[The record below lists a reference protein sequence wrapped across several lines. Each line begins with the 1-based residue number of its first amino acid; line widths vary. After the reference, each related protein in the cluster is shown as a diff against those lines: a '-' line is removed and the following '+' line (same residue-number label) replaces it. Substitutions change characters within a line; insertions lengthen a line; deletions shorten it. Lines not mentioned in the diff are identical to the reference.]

1 MFNKYKEYYKNSIIT
16 TKNTI
21 FESNVVIMKSYTPQ
35 THIISLAQEPEQF
48 YNLISKYD
56 KIKSVLGGS
65 SNFKDPITSDL
76 DLISISRKGLPKS
89 VIVTIS
95 GLLGVSMEKMSALI
109 HISHRTIQR
118 KNPEDLLNVYSTE
131 QILEI
136 AEVISKGI
144 EVFNSIDQFTK
155 WLHQDIRYLNFQKPL
170 DYLDTSFGTKMV
182 LDILGRIEHGV
193 YS

>member
-1 MFNKYKEYYKNSIIT
+1 MKTYKIE
-16 TKNTI
+16 NTI
-21 FESNVVIMKSYTPQ
+21 Q
-35 THIISLAQEPEQF
+35 SLANEPEQF
-48 YNLISKYD
+48 YNLNSKYD
-56 KIKSVLGGS
+56 KMVSVLGGS
-65 SNFKDPITSDL
+65 LNLGQPINNEL
-76 DLISISRKGLPKS
+76 DLIDISRKGLPKS
-89 VIVTIS
+89 VIVTLS
-95 GLLGVSMEKMSALI
+95 GLLGISMEKMSDLI

-118 KNPEDLLNVYSTE
+118 KKSDDLLNVYSTE

-144 EVFNSIDQFTK
+144 EVFNSLEVFTK

-170 DYLDTSFGTKMV
+170 NYLDTSFGTKMV

>member
-1 MFNKYKEYYKNSIIT
+1 MTNVVVMKTYKTE
-16 TKNTI
+16 NTI
-21 FESNVVIMKSYTPQ
+21 
-35 THIISLAQEPEQF
+35 HSLANEPEQF
-48 YNLISKYD
+48 YNLNSKYD
-56 KIKSVLGGS
+56 KMVSVLGGS
-65 SNFKDPITSDL
+65 LNLGQPINNEL
-76 DLISISRKGLPKS
+76 DLIDISRKGLPKS
-89 VIVTIS
+89 VIVTLS
-95 GLLGVSMEKMSALI
+95 GLLGISMEKMSDLI

-118 KNPEDLLNVYSTE
+118 KKSDDLLNVYSTE

-144 EVFNSIDQFTK
+144 EVFNSLEVFTK

-170 DYLDTSFGTKMV
+170 NYLDTSFGTKMV

>member
-1 MFNKYKEYYKNSIIT
+1 MKPYKSSDDIK
-16 TKNTI
+16 
-21 FESNVVIMKSYTPQ
+21 
-35 THIISLAQEPEQF
+35 SLALEPEYF
-48 YNLISKYD
+48 YGLESKYD
-56 KIKSVLGGS
+56 KIMSVLGGS
-65 SNFKDPITSDL
+65 SNFENNISSDL

-95 GLLGVSMEKMSALI
+95 ELLGISMEKMSDLI

-118 KNPEDLLNVYSTE
+118 KKPEDLLNVYSTE

-136 AEVISKGI
+136 AEVISKGV
-144 EVFNSIDQFTK
+144 EVFNSIDIFTK
-155 WLHQDIRYLNFQKPL
+155 WLHQEIRYLNYQKPL

-182 LDILGRIEHGV
+182 LDILGRVEHGV

>member
-1 MFNKYKEYYKNSIIT
+1 MTNVVVMKAYKTE
-16 TKNTI
+16 NTI
-21 FESNVVIMKSYTPQ
+21 
-35 THIISLAQEPEQF
+35 HSLANEPEQF
-48 YNLISKYD
+48 YNLNSKYD
-56 KIKSVLGGS
+56 KMVSVLGGS
-65 SNFKDPITSDL
+65 LNLGQPINNEL
-76 DLISISRKGLPKS
+76 DLIDISRKGLPKS
-89 VIVTIS
+89 VIVTLS
-95 GLLGVSMEKMSALI
+95 GLLGISMEKMSDLI

-118 KNPEDLLNVYSTE
+118 KKSDDLLNVYSTE

-144 EVFNSIDQFTK
+144 EVFNSLEVFTK

-170 DYLDTSFGTKMV
+170 NYLDTSFGTKMV

>member
-1 MFNKYKEYYKNSIIT
+1 MKTYKTE
-16 TKNTI
+16 NTI
-21 FESNVVIMKSYTPQ
+21 
-35 THIISLAQEPEQF
+35 HSLANEPEQF
-48 YNLISKYD
+48 YNLNSKYD
-56 KIKSVLGGS
+56 KMVSVLGGS
-65 SNFKDPITSDL
+65 LNLGQPINNEL
-76 DLISISRKGLPKS
+76 DLIDISRKGLPKS
-89 VIVTIS
+89 VIVTLS
-95 GLLGVSMEKMSALI
+95 GLLGISMEKMSDLI

-118 KNPEDLLNVYSTE
+118 KKSDDLLNVYSTE

-144 EVFNSIDQFTK
+144 EVFNSLEVFTK

-170 DYLDTSFGTKMV
+170 NYLDTSFGTKMV

>member
-1 MFNKYKEYYKNSIIT
+1 MTNVVAMKAYKTE
-16 TKNTI
+16 NTI
-21 FESNVVIMKSYTPQ
+21 
-35 THIISLAQEPEQF
+35 HSLANEPEQF
-48 YNLISKYD
+48 YNLNSKYD
-56 KIKSVLGGS
+56 KMVSVLGGS
-65 SNFKDPITSDL
+65 LNLGQPINNEL
-76 DLISISRKGLPKS
+76 DLIDISRKGLPKS
-89 VIVTIS
+89 VIVTLS
-95 GLLGVSMEKMSALI
+95 GLLGISMEKMSDLI

-118 KNPEDLLNVYSTE
+118 KKSDDLLNVYSTE

-144 EVFNSIDQFTK
+144 EVFNSLEVFTK

-170 DYLDTSFGTKMV
+170 NYLDTSFGTKMV